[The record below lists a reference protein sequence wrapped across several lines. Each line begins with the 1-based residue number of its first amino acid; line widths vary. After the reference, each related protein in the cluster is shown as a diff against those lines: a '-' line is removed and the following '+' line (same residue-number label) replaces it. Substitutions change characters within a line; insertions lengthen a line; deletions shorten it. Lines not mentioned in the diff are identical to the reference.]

1 MSFKRLA
8 LRFVH
13 WLLSISQSFVCTM
26 NCATSTLQL
35 LRSYQSDEPQDEY
48 KMWEAARATSAA
60 PLYFNQMKLSTSSLT
75 FSDGGML
82 RNNPIDTVYHEAR
95 QIWPTRDIGIVISIG
110 TGVVETSGLKN
121 KFRSMLD
128 VTIKALVDAQDQ
140 AQDFERSTDGRNL
153 IGRNRYFRFNVEQG
167 LQKIRMDDASDKT
180 LEELRGHT
188 ERYLRSDGMKTFA
201 ERCVQTR
208 K

>member
-1 MSFKRLA
+1 
-8 LRFVH
+8 
-13 WLLSISQSFVCTM
+13 
-26 NCATSTLQL
+26 
-35 LRSYQSDEPQDEY
+35 
-48 KMWEAARATSAA
+48 MWEAARATSAA
-60 PLYFNQMKLSTSSLT
+60 PLYFNQMKLSHSSLT

-82 RNNPIDTVYHEAR
+82 RNNPTDTVYHEAR

-128 VTIKALVDAQDQ
+128 FTIKALVDAQVQ
-140 AQDFERSTDGRNL
+140 AQDFERSTDGRDL
-153 IGRNRYFRFNVEQG
+153 IGKDRYFRFNVEQG
-167 LQKIRMDDASDKT
+167 LQKTRMDDASDRT
-180 LEELRGHT
+180 LAKLQAYT
-188 ERYLRSDGMKTFA
+188 ETYLRSYNVNMLA